1 MALKWAD
8 SLIRISKHEV
18 ETLQKRVG
26 EITER
31 RVAAER
37 RLQAK
42 QAEAEAE
49 AERARTDPEA
59 GWFHATYMK
68 GWRVQREQLMQHIAA
83 IQDEE
88 TGARDALSKAFEEL
102 KKFEHVAEVARLADV
117 RELAKRESAAMDEM
131 GLRLANGR

>member
-1 MALKWAD
+1 MSMKWAG

-31 RVAAER
+31 RVAGER
-37 RLQAK
+37 RLQAMHD
-42 QAEAEAE
+42 EAERE

-59 GWFHATYMK
+59 SWYHATYMK
-68 GWRVQREQLMQHIAA
+68 GWRVQREQLIQHIAV
-83 IQDEE
+83 ILVEE
-88 TGARDALSKAFEEL
+88 AGARDALSKAFEEL

-117 RELAKRESAAMDEM
+117 KELAKRESAAMDEM
-131 GLRLANGR
+131 GLRKASGR